1 MFVSHPPGFCK
12 RNIDAGKLCKVREKW
27 DMMCHR
33 MVIYCFL
40 DNKNPISLHPK
51 NLNPDG
57 LPKNMYPLCFVY
69 QLNSNADCPLIL
81 PSSSFLRTP
90 VVPCSVLLRSRFG
103 LMERRE
109 KVENVYRVGKNICRV
124 DGGTGFLYKSV

>member
-1 MFVSHPPGFCK
+1 MEYFIPT
-12 RNIDAGKLCKVREKW
+12 
-27 DMMCHR
+27 
-33 MVIYCFL
+33 YL
-40 DNKNPISLHPK
+40 DNKNPISLHSK

-69 QLNSNADCPLIL
+69 QLNSNAACPLIL

-109 KVENVYRVGKNICRV
+109 KVENMYRVGKNICRV
-124 DGGTGFLYKSV
+124 DGGTDFLYKSV